1 MGMLIPVGE
10 EAIYATKGS
19 IGFPGTSAAKTAA
32 QTFAASDI
40 SNHVAD
46 ISGSGLTVTAAAI
59 VAAR

>member
-1 MGMLIPVGE
+1 MGMVIPISE

-32 QTFAASDI
+32 QTLAASDI
-40 SNHVAD
+40 QNHVTD
-46 ISGSGLTVTAAAI
+46 ISGSGLTVSAAAI